1 MKVVISF
8 ICLLWLVVG
17 PLQAGQR
24 IIQIGGGNRIDNSQG
39 QIEDNVI
46 WLSKILKKS
55 SNNVANFFAA
65 GDGGVKDVSLYGDLR
80 EGSPMEVLARVFD
93 GGDAS
98 RLLFK
103 SNDVPE
109 LSGSMRKDEIVNS
122 LSALLDGVES
132 GQDILLIYN
141 GHGGNDD
148 DDVRLN
154 TLKIWGDERLTVPE
168 MDEIL
173 DHAPGD
179 ATVRFVFPQ
188 CYSGAFYHLIFE
200 DPYSDK
206 LSAQTRCGFFSESA
220 YEQSEGCALSTNKDE
235 YRDYSTY
242 FFAPLNGETRSGGAL
257 PLSADMN
264 QDGVVSYRESHLYA
278 LMVGESKDLSRSSSE
293 MYLESWVP
301 WYLRWESSAE
311 NRDSEYWKIAEY
323 VAQKHALSMDG
334 KVLGKTKQRV
344 QGSIDSVVMRQKE
357 HLEKIAELSS
367 VIKEEIVLKWPEVLH
382 PYTQSYIDLIKVS
395 LQEIAA
401 DVGRLPAYAELVGLQ
416 DDLARLNQ
424 EELNLQRDKAQ
435 IDKILRLKNLARLE
449 KQFERFAGGREKQSY
464 RRLLDCEKGAFF
476 RL

>member
-1 MKVVISF
+1 MKGVISLF
-8 ICLLWLVVG
+8 CALWFTVG
-17 PLQAGQR
+17 ALQADQR

-55 SNNVANFFAA
+55 SSDVANFFAA
-65 GDGGVKDVSLYGDLR
+65 GNGGVKDVSLYGGPR
-80 EGSPMEVLARVFD
+80 EGSPMDVLARVFD
-93 GGDAS
+93 GRDAS
-98 RLLFK
+98 RLAFK
-103 SNDVPE
+103 SNDVPD
-109 LSGSMRKDEIVNS
+109 LSGSMRKDEILSS
-122 LSALLDGVES
+122 LSVLLDKAEPGR
-132 GQDILLIYN
+132 DILLIYN

-154 TLKIWGDERLTVPE
+154 TLKVWGDERLTVPE
-168 MDEIL
+168 MDKIL
-173 DHAPGD
+173 DRAPGN
-179 ATVRFVFPQ
+179 ATVRFIFPQ
-188 CYSGAFYHLIFE
+188 CYSGAFYYLIFE

-206 LSAQTRCGFFSESA
+206 LSGQTRCGFFSESA

-242 FFAPLNGETRSGGAL
+242 FFAPLNGETRSGSAL
-257 PLSADMN
+257 PVSADRN

-301 WYLRWESSAE
+301 WYLRWESVE
-311 NRDSEYWKIAEY
+311 NRESEYWKIAEY

-334 KVLGKTKQRV
+334 KVLGKLKKQL
-344 QGSIDSVVMRQKE
+344 QGSIDSVMMRQKE
-357 HLEKIAELSS
+357 YLTKLAKLSS
-367 VIKEEIVLKWPEVLH
+367 EIKDEIVLKWPEVLH
-382 PYTQSYIDLIKVS
+382 PYTKSYIDLINGNLK
-395 LQEIAA
+395 EIVA
-401 DVGRLPAYAELVGLQ
+401 DVERLPAYSELVELQ
-416 DDLARLNQ
+416 DALARLNQ
-424 EELNLQRDKAQ
+424 EELGLQRDKAQ

-449 KQFERFAGGREKQSY
+449 RRFERFAGDREKQAY